1 MTTSPTPVHLPRKES
16 GTPTSSATSSSKAS
30 AVAVLALNMSWQLLI
45 VVVAPVLLGH
55 WADGHFNISP
65 WCTVAGMVLS
75 LVGMV
80 TVVKLTLKELNTYM
94 QIDTKEPK

>member
-1 MTTSPTPVHLPRKES
+1 
-16 GTPTSSATSSSKAS
+16 
-30 AVAVLALNMSWQLLI
+30 MSWQLLI
-45 VVVAPVLLGH
+45 VVVAPVLAGH
-55 WADGHFNISP
+55 WADDHFDISP

-75 LVGMV
+75 LVGIV